1 MLLILAASAAAGL
14 VVFTPDAPSPALVAQ
29 APSQAV
35 SSRQEPRPVLTGL
48 PARPLLEKARGE
60 PFAAPA
66 WGPRATPPPNA
77 PEAAVSVVPPPVPYK
92 FAGTLIRDGA
102 VQHFVAKGDLV
113 LEIKEGD
120 LLEGNYRVEALSADE
135 ITLLYVPLTL
145 RARLALPGTSDGPR
159 APLPAVASRAPA
171 SAASASP
178 PPLHEPVASA
188 AAQLMRAAQLKAPRT
203 FRPPPGRATP
213 R

>member
-1 MLLILAASAAAGL
+1 MLLAASAATGL
-14 VVFTPDAPSPALVAQ
+14 AVFTPDAPSPALVAQ

-66 WGPRATPPPNA
+66 WGPRATPPPSA
-77 PEAAVSVVPPPVPYK
+77 PEAAVPVAPPPVPYK

-102 VQHFVAKGDLV
+102 VQHFVARGDVV

-145 RARLALPGTSDGPR
+145 RARLALPGASDGPR
-159 APLPAVASRAPA
+159 APLPAVASQSPA
-171 SAASASP
+171 SAASP
-178 PPLHEPVASA
+178 PPLQETVVSA
-188 AAQLMRAAQLKAPRT
+188 AAPVMRAAQLKAPRT
-203 FRPPPGRATP
+203 FRPPAEPSKPP